1 LKILGKRENIMR
13 ISDNKRNAK
22 ANKLSHLHQPQNV
35 EIAPVPLELVIAGRV
50 VLNLW
55 RILRSEIS
63 LNIYTFENC
72 CFHILNE
79 RTPKYSFNTL
89 TCWFTH
95 RTDLVRWKIIDYYS
109 YRTETNLRLMS
120 SLDLIG
126 KTCEFAKVYG
136 IEFYHV
142 FSRGEHFFK
151 CNFSLK
157 SN

>member
-1 LKILGKRENIMR
+1 MR
-13 ISDNKRNAK
+13 INNNKQNQAK
-22 ANKLSHLHQPQNV
+22 SSKAPHLNQPQNV
-35 EIAPVPLELVIAGRV
+35 ELAAVALELVIAGRV

-72 CFHILNE
+72 CFNILNE
-79 RTPKYSFNTL
+79 RTPKYCFSTL
-89 TCWFTH
+89 TSWFYH
-95 RTDLVRWKIIDYYS
+95 RTDLFRSKAVEYYTF
-109 YRTETNLRLMS
+109 RTETNLRLMS

-142 FSRGEHFFK
+142 FSRGT
-151 CNFSLK
+151 
-157 SN
+157 